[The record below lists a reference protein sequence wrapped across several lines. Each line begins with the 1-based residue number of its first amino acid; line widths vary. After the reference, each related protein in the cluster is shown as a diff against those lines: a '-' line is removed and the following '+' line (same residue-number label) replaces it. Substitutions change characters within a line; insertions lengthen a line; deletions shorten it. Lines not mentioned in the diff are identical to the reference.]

1 MGFHQ
6 VDTIRS
12 RKTTLAYMWKMVW
25 KRKRCEAKN
34 IQKVISTVQART
46 KARTKAMAVVMENGK
61 KEEHEIPPKFL
72 AMGPGRTVG
81 PSRSTRNIT
90 EAAALK

>member
-1 MGFHQ
+1 
-6 VDTIRS
+6 
-12 RKTTLAYMWKMVW
+12 
-25 KRKRCEAKN
+25 
-34 IQKVISTVQART
+34 
-46 KARTKAMAVVMENGK
+46 MAVVMENRK
-61 KEEHEIPPKFL
+61 KKEHEIPPKFL